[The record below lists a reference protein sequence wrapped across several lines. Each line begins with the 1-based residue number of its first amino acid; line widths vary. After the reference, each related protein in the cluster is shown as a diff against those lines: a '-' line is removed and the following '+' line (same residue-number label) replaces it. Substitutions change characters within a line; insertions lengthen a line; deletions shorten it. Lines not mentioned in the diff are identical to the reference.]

1 MQLVAS
7 VSVPVVDAGHWI
19 GCSLPCRAP
28 FSRALTCVLYL
39 SLRYKKTAATMREL
53 PLDVCFFNF
62 LLTPIC
68 TGIII

>member
-39 SLRYKKTAATMREL
+39 SLRYKKNGRDDARTSPRC
-53 PLDVCFFNF
+53 VFF
-62 LLTPIC
+62 
-68 TGIII
+68 